1 MYYQSRF
8 SKTTKE
14 AGNIN
19 NCWVVITS
27 INPPNPRVYEFLK
40 LGYKLVVVG
49 DTTTNNSEWENIS
62 NNSLHYLSIDKQD
75 NLFPKL
81 SKLIGYKTYARKNFG
96 YLYAILNGAEEIFDT
111 DDDTFIRAE
120 AISLFENIE
129 KCTFYEVNGGESFNP
144 YLFFAENSGIWPRG
158 YPLRLVSSARWHL
171 ENEQTIVESNKNLNI
186 DILQTLVNL
195 EPDVDAIYR
204 LTVSDAIQN
213 FSISKSILNINPPIL
228 TPGNTQ
234 STIWLNKK
242 KFKYLYT
249 PRWVSFRFCDILKM
263 YIAQKN
269 SHLSYAGF
277 WTEQIRNPHDYLE
290 DFESEISCYLH
301 TEMVIKYLNNSN
313 KTKLSE
319 IYSDL
324 TKLGVANE
332 SEVETSLMFEN
343 LVSKLMP

>member
-1 MYYQSRF
+1 
-8 SKTTKE
+8 
-14 AGNIN
+14 
-19 NCWVVITS
+19 
-27 INPPNPRVYEFLK
+27 
-40 LGYKLVVVG
+40 VG
-49 DTTTNNSEWENIS
+49 DTTTNDSEWQSIS
-62 NNSLHYLSIDKQD
+62 NNSLHYLSIDTQD

-96 YLYAILNGAEEIFDT
+96 YLYAISNGAEEIFDT

-120 AISLFENIE
+120 AIPLFENING
-129 KCTFYEVNGGESFNP
+129 CTFYEVNGGESFNP
-144 YLFFAENSGIWPRG
+144 YLFFTENSGIWPRG

-171 ENEQTIVESNKNLNI
+171 EDEQTIVKTNKNFDI

-213 FSISKSILNINPPIL
+213 FPISKSILSINSPIL

-234 STIWLNKK
+234 STIWLNKQ

-263 YIAQKN
+263 YIAQQN
-269 SHLSYAGF
+269 AHLSYAGF
-277 WTEQIRNPHDYLE
+277 WTEQIRNPHDYLQ

-301 TEMVIKYLNNSN
+301 TDLVIKYLNNSN
-313 KTKLSE
+313 KNNLSE
-319 IYSDL
+319 IYDDL
-324 TKLGVANE
+324 TKLGVARE
-332 SEVETSLMFEN
+332 SEVETSSIFEN
-343 LVSKLMP
+343 LISELI

>member
-1 MYYQSRF
+1 
-8 SKTTKE
+8 
-14 AGNIN
+14 
-19 NCWVVITS
+19 
-27 INPPNPRVYEFLK
+27 
-40 LGYKLVVVG
+40 VG

-81 SKLIGYKTYARKNFG
+81 SKLIGYRTYARKNFG

-111 DDDTFIRAE
+111 DDDTFIRVE
-120 AISLFENIE
+120 AISLFENINE
-129 KCTFYEVNGGESFNP
+129 CTFYEVNGGESFNP
-144 YLFFAENSGIWPRG
+144 YLFFTENSGIWPRG

-213 FSISKSILNINPPIL
+213 FSISRSILNINPPIL

-234 STIWLNKK
+234 STLWLNKK

-290 DFESEISCYLH
+290 DFESEITCYLH

-313 KTKLSE
+313 KTNLSE
-319 IYSDL
+319 IYSEL
-324 TKLGVANE
+324 TELGVTKE

-343 LVSKLMP
+343 LVSKLIQ